1 MTQLPASQPRLSY
14 SSQPFRQ
21 TFLTHAQSQSLF
33 YTSSKMT
40 ALRNTAL
47 LAIARPAWRT
57 AARSSPKPLQHQYS
71 TAKDVIKRSG
81 SLPWYVPDPF
91 NPPRLYEQISCLC
104 HEKQYT
110 DGLEQ
115 TLILAS
121 RALSAGILTAS
132 GTYVALQ
139 PRSPA
144 HHDDHTSYS
153 DSDDHESVSDKA
165 SNLKDAASDT
175 KEDIKQKLGEEK
187 AEHKEKVAGL
197 SKSLIKGERSGES
210 VKNHGIA
217 SEKNEHKI
225 REGKFCDDEFDNHIT
240 KHSSDPGKDFEKI
253 KKEKGK
259 AEAK

>member
-1 MTQLPASQPRLSY
+1 
-14 SSQPFRQ
+14 
-21 TFLTHAQSQSLF
+21 
-33 YTSSKMT
+33 MT

-71 TAKDVIKRSG
+71 TAKDAIKRSG
-81 SLPWYVPDPF
+81 SLPW
-91 NPPRLYEQISCLC
+91 
-104 HEKQYT
+104 
-110 DGLEQ
+110 
-115 TLILAS
+115 
-121 RALSAGILTAS
+121 ALSAGILTAS

-144 HHDDHTSYS
+144 HHDDHTSHS

-187 AEHKEKVAGL
+187 AEHKEKLAGL

-253 KKEKGK
+253 NKEKGK
-259 AEAK
+259 AEEK